1 MWNRLWGCALF
12 SKTMPR
18 HRFLEIM
25 KNLRFDLKSKRR
37 QNLEKDKFCLASS
50 LWNLFIKNCQKR
62 FRPNVNITVDEQLL
76 PCKAWCKFI
85 QYMASKP
92 DKFGTKF
99 WMAIDVKIKC
109 LFSGFPYVGKDES
122 RSGDVSVP
130 IDVVMKLMA
139 PLFKKG
145 HKVTSDNYFTSL
157 DLCLRLAKQDSSLV
171 GTIRSNRRKTPN
183 NLQETCSLHD
193 TTIVKLSDAAVVT
206 VTITKYQCK
215 KSKFVSIL
223 SSLRPNVAIPSE
235 NNPKQYFFRTKLRWE
250 SMFLTKCQDA
260 TL

>member
-1 MWNRLWGCALF
+1 
-12 SKTMPR
+12 MPR

-37 QNLEKDKFCLASS
+37 QNLEKNKFCLASF
-50 LWNLFIKNCQKR
+50 LWNLFIKNCQKA
-62 FRPNVNITVDEQLL
+62 FRPNANITVDEQLL
-76 PCKAWCKFI
+76 PCKSRCKSI
-85 QYMASKP
+85 QIMANKP

-99 WMAIDVKIKC
+99 WMAIDVDIYC

-130 IDVVMKLMA
+130 IDVVMKLMV

-145 HKVTSDNYFTSL
+145 HNVTSDNYFTSL

-171 GTIRSNRRKTPN
+171 GTIRSSRSKTPN

-193 TTIVKLSDAAVVT
+193 TTIVKLADAAVAT

-215 KSKFVSIL
+215 KSKFVNIL
-223 SSLRPNVAIPSE
+223 SSLHPNVTIPSE
-235 NNPKQYFFRTKLRWE
+235 NYTKQYFFRTKLRWQ